1 MSDIGPEIKQVHT
14 QPEEGRPVQEAG
26 IGRIPESDSHA
37 RLDDLQ
43 RRVWQVALAV
53 ILTACCIIIFYFCV
67 LRFEGLKA
75 ALDRIT
81 TVLQPFIIGFVLA
94 FLVNP
99 MMKAFEKRFC
109 PFLEDHLR
117 KPEKAP
123 RLARSAA
130 SLLAIIIVVGLIT
143 LFFGTVLPQLVNAAT
158 DFYEHLQERV
168 TGVLDWADMI
178 TGYRFTEAIDGA
190 RNSDTMAGINQFM
203 DWVLGYL
210 ELTQEE
216 LMNQVATGVISFG
229 RLIVNGLIGLVVAY
243 YVLVEKEKFLG
254 QTKMI
259 LCAVAPASAVNRV
272 LSVSR
277 KANDIFYGF
286 IVGKI
291 IDSAIIGVI
300 CYFSCLIMRMPY
312 PVLVSVIIG
321 VTNVIPIFG
330 PYIGAVPTVILI
342 FLTNPMKG
350 IYFLIYV
357 IVLQQIDGNVI
368 GPKILGNSTGV
379 SPFYVIVGIVIGGG
393 LFGLGGMLIGVPT
406 AALLYYLI
414 GRGTRHFLR
423 GKDLPQE
430 HARYLRLDH
439 MDENGQPVI
448 YTEKPPKNADR
459 PKRPPYG
466 KWVSYL
472 QLVGKKLAELFKKL
486 AEVIKQLVE
495 KIRKK

>member
-1 MSDIGPEIKQVHT
+1 MSETNPKIEPGNL
-14 QPEEGRPVQEAG
+14 QPEPGPSPAEPASRTVP
-26 IGRIPESDSHA
+26 A
-37 RLDDLQ
+37 REETNAHFKLDEIQ
-43 RRVWQVALAV
+43 RRVWQIALIVIAAV
-53 ILTACCIIIFYFCV
+53 CLIILFYFSV
-67 LRFEGLKA
+67 LRFEGLKNSIG
-75 ALDRIT
+75 RIT

-99 MMKAFEKRFC
+99 MMKAFEKRFR
-109 PFLEDHLR
+109 PFLEEHLR

-123 RLARSAA
+123 RFARSAA
-130 SLLAIIIVVGLIT
+130 SLLSIIIVVGLVT
-143 LFFGTVLPQLVNAAT
+143 LFFGTVLPQLVNAAS
-158 DFYEHLQERV
+158 DFYEHLEERV
-168 TGVLDWADMI
+168 AGVLDWADMI
-178 TGYRFTEAIDGA
+178 TAYRFTEAIDSA
-190 RNSDTMAGINQFM
+190 RRSSSLAAINQFV
-203 DWVLGYL
+203 DWILGYL

-216 LMNQVATGVISFG
+216 LMSQVASGVISFG
-229 RLIVNGLIGLVVAY
+229 RLMVNGLIGLVVAY
-243 YVLVEKEKFLG
+243 YVLVEKEKFVG

-259 LCAVAPASAVNRV
+259 LCAVAPSTTVNRI
-272 LSVSR
+272 LSVMR
-277 KANDIFYGF
+277 KADDIFYGF

-312 PVLVSVIIG
+312 PLLVSVIIG

-393 LFGLGGMLIGVPT
+393 LFGLPGMLIGVPT
-406 AALLYYLI
+406 AALIYYLI
-414 GRGTRHFLR
+414 GRGARHFLR

-430 HARYLRLDH
+430 HAEYLRLDYV
-439 MDENGQPVI
+439 DEDGQLVMK
-448 YTEKPPKNADR
+448 TNEPPKEEDA

-466 KWVSYL
+466 KWAEALRKYAKSGWAL
-472 QLVGKKLAELFKKL
+472 MKKAADRL
-486 AEVIKQLVE
+486 
-495 KIRKK
+495 RKK